1 MEGRVREVYDVRE
14 GERGGEPEREQGDR
28 VRETS
33 YGFFLERL
41 Q

>member
-14 GERGGEPEREQGDR
+14 GERGGEREREQGDR

-33 YGFFLERL
+33 IRFSERL